1 MTAIRVDP
9 MRIVT
14 LVGKYGFMA
23 LGGFLTLL
31 PFYWMAGGSLMTTQ
45 EITSRPMDW
54 YPHTPKWNNYE
65 ALAEAI
71 PVARMY
77 LNSAIVTASVLVGI
91 LFTSSLAGYGFAK
104 FRFPGRDKLFLMVLA
119 TMMVPFFVVLI
130 PVLYIVRTFGWVD
143 SYMGLIVPNLVTAFG
158 IFLMRQNMLGIPD
171 ELIDAAR
178 IDGSSEFG
186 TYWRIVVPLVRPALG
201 ALAVITFV
209 FTWNSFLWPLV
220 VLRSRDLFTVPIGLN
235 LLQQY
240 FATEEAIPL
249 QLAGATL
256 SSVPVIAVFAFLQ
269 RYFVQGLALTGI
281 KG

>member
-1 MTAIRVDP
+1 MTAVRVDP

-14 LVGKYGFMA
+14 LVGKYGFLA

-31 PFYWMAGGSLMTTQ
+31 PFFWMAGGSLMTTQ

-54 YPHTPKWNNYE
+54 YPHTPQWNNYE

-143 SYMGLIVPNLVTAFG
+143 TYMGLIAPNLVTAFG
-158 IFLMRQNMLGIPD
+158 IFLMRQNMLSIPD

-209 FTWNSFLWPLV
+209 FNWNSFLWPLV

-235 LLQQY
+235 LLQLY
-240 FATEEAIPL
+240 FSTEETIPL

>member
-1 MTAIRVDP
+1 MTAVRVDP
-9 MRIVT
+9 ARIVT
-14 LVGKYGFMA
+14 AVGKYGFLA
-23 LGGFLTLL
+23 LGGFLTVL
-31 PFYWMAGGSLMTTQ
+31 PFIWMAEGSLMTTR
-45 EITSRPMDW
+45 EITARPMDW
-54 YPHTPKWNNYE
+54 YPHTPKWINY
-65 ALAEAI
+65 LKLTEAI
-71 PVARMY
+71 PVGRMY
-77 LNSAIVTASVLVGI
+77 LNSTIVTVSVLVGI

-143 SYMGLIVPNLVTAFG
+143 TYMGLIVPNLVTAFG
-158 IFLMRQNMLGIPD
+158 IFLMRQNMLSIPD

-186 TYWRIVVPLVRPALG
+186 IYWRIVTPLVRPALG

-209 FTWNSFLWPLV
+209 LNWNSFLWPLV

-235 LLQQY
+235 LLQLY
-240 FATEEAIPL
+240 FASEETIPL

-256 SSVPVIAVFAFLQ
+256 SSVPVIVVFAFLQ